1 MKKRILST
9 IAVAGLLSLNAVN
22 AQTYEP
28 LPGVNKGTI
37 TNVNGIADDLKDEGV
52 VGVGDWTSFNTLSN
66 HMYLLEG
73 ASLEQTKVLVSKM
86 GTNIMM
92 LDDTMPS
99 WVNTEEVREDVA
111 DVQKEY
117 KELIAYKTDREEY
130 MEDLEELTE
139 KYEDLREEL
148 KEVTMEYIGALES
161 ANEERKDQLEKGNY
175 EKAQEKYNK
184 EIKELEHISEEK

>member
-1 MKKRILST
+1 
-9 IAVAGLLSLNAVN
+9 
-22 AQTYEP
+22 
-28 LPGVNKGTI
+28 
-37 TNVNGIADDLKDEGV
+37 
-52 VGVGDWTSFNTLSN
+52 
-66 HMYLLEG
+66 MYLLEG

-117 KELIAYKTDREEY
+117 KELIAYRTDREEY

-139 KYEDLREEL
+139 QYEDLREEL
-148 KEVTMEYIGALES
+148 KEVTMEYIETLES

-184 EIKELEHISEEK
+184 EIKELEHISKEK

>member
-37 TNVNGIADDLKDEGV
+37 TNVNGISDDLKDEGI

-66 HMYLLEG
+66 YMYLLEG

-117 KELIAYKTDREEY
+117 KELIAYRTDREEY

-139 KYEDLREEL
+139 QYEDLREEL
-148 KEVTMEYIGALES
+148 KEVTMEYIETLES

-184 EIKELEHISEEK
+184 EIKELEHISKEK

>member
-37 TNVNGIADDLKDEGV
+37 TNVNGIADDLKNEGI
-52 VGVGDWTSFNTLSN
+52 VGVGSWSSFNTLSN

-73 ASLEQTKVLVSKM
+73 ANLKQTKMLVSKM

-92 LDDTMPS
+92 LDDTIPS
-99 WVNTEEVREDVA
+99 WVDTEAIREDVA
-111 DVQKEY
+111 DVQKEF
-117 KELIAYKTDREEY
+117 KELIATKTDNDEY

-139 KYEDLREEL
+139 QYEDLREEL
-148 KEVTMEYIGALES
+148 KEVTMEYIETLDE

-175 EKAQEKYNK
+175 EKAQEKYQK
-184 EIKELEHISEEK
+184 EIQELNNISENK